1 MIIPYS
7 LIRNIT
13 ALMKLGNETKNVV
26 SSRKHNS
33 RPRRKVSK
41 LFRKEKSS
49 NPKSN
54 DKQHQ
59 DMPNTEYDGKTI
71 FVSENTTSLD
81 HTKEYHE
88 HIKNRAHGLDMASNH
103 SKEIKSSNEKRIG
116 IPRAERRLYSCP
128 SLSSNIPEKNKLQ
141 LDEAALVHLQK
152 TVTIDST
159 IPASGKHGCGIK
171 SISR

>member
-1 MIIPYS
+1 
-7 LIRNIT
+7 
-13 ALMKLGNETKNVV
+13 MKLGNETKNVV
-26 SSRKHNS
+26 CSRKQNS
-33 RPRRKVSK
+33 RPRRKASK
-41 LFRKEKSS
+41 LFRKEKPS

-54 DKQHQ
+54 DKQ
-59 DMPNTEYDGKTI
+59 DLPNAEYNGKTI

-88 HIKNRAHGLDMASNH
+88 HIKNRALELNDMASNH
-103 SKEIKSSNEKRIG
+103 SKEIKSSYEKRIG

-141 LDEAALVHLQK
+141 LDEAASVHLQT

-159 IPASGKHGCGIK
+159 IPASGKHGSGIK
-171 SISR
+171 SIAR